1 MSIFVNGI
9 LEVAAAAAAVA
20 EQFPAG
26 LNTGGQNNY
35 VLPFYVDNT
44 GSPVRAAN
52 VALVSVNNVKVITY
66 SRAGGVWYHKVGI
79 DGLDASVALGVNSS
93 HIARMHGFAIESP
106 ADATN
111 PVVFIETHDTAGVP
125 DTFVIRS
132 IEVTDGSTLMTAVA
146 VTIAGANAPPDTN
159 LMGTMSGPIASNK
172 IMTFFQDDIYFGDI
186 TGDETGFTI
195 TYTDAKVTA
204 FDVAV
209 DVAATNVRK
218 YSGYNVGTRVVL
230 MRSDGP
236 ALSAMWELTTA
247 GVLVAAFDP
256 FTLAGLS
263 NDLTDSLVNH
273 AHVIAQDG
281 DFAMLSPIGAGS
293 NNQNAHYA
301 ISGFPLND
309 F

>member
-9 LEVAAAAAAVA
+9 LEVAAGAAAVA

-26 LNTGGQNNY
+26 QNTGSQNNY
-35 VLPFYVDNT
+35 VIPFYNDNT
-44 GSPVRAAN
+44 GSPTRAAN
-52 VALVSVNNVKVITY
+52 VAFSSTNNAKIVTY
-66 SRAGGVWYHKVGI
+66 TRAGSVWYFKDGI
-79 DGLDASVALGVNSS
+79 DGIDASVAIGFNSS
-93 HIARMHGFAIESP
+93 NIARMHSFGIESP

-111 PVVFIETHDTAGVP
+111 PIVFLETHNAAGTP
-125 DTFVIRS
+125 DTFAIVS
-132 IEVTDGSTLMTAVA
+132 VEVTDGSTAMTAVNC
-146 VTIAGANAPPDTN
+146 TIAGANAPPDTN
-159 LMGTMSGPIASNK
+159 LMGTMSVPIATNK

-186 TGDETGFTI
+186 TGDETGFSI

-209 DVAATNVRK
+209 DVASANVRK
-218 YSGYNVGTRVVL
+218 YSGYSIGTQVVL
-230 MRSDGP
+230 MRSGEP
-236 ALSAMWELTTA
+236 AVSAMWELTTA

-273 AHVIAQDG
+273 AHVVAQDG